1 MSYLKTIK
9 INEPL
14 RRITYKLKQVMNAK
28 KTNGDVYNDI
38 TKKRVSCPTWHFKS
52 DPNQYMVKGDNA
64 KEITHEKD

>member
-1 MSYLKTIK
+1 MYSDDD
-9 INEPL
+9 
-14 RRITYKLKQVMNAK
+14 
-28 KTNGDVYNDI
+28 NGDVYNDI